1 VTSRQPFL
9 SEVTGNKP
17 PAPTRIFRL
26 SLTLTLTRNK
36 IISFKT
42 RLRSPS
48 PNAVSLTSS
57 SASSSQEGRT
67 LLLSFPRSGSTS
79 CSTYRSTHPR
89 RQRFQA
95 PFKSDLLHARKYRIS
110 RKGELPCLKETRCSP
125 SFVRRSLEQR
135 QFPGDRRTFYPNYAH
150 HDSSTPDL
158 GRGPESEKK
167 RATLYR
173 TAFPDLRLTVEDIIA
188 EGETVVARWSCRGTH
203 KGDLNGIAPTG
214 KQFNVTGVSIARFTN
229 GKMSEGFVNW
239 DALSL
244 MQQLG
249 VVLELAKSKA
259 VAATR

>member
-1 VTSRQPFL
+1 M
-9 SEVTGNKP
+9 SEQNKN
-17 PAPTRIFRL
+17 I
-26 SLTLTLTRNK
+26 
-36 IISFKT
+36 
-42 RLRSPS
+42 
-48 PNAVSLTSS
+48 
-57 SASSSQEGRT
+57 
-67 LLLSFPRSGSTS
+67 
-79 CSTYRSTHPR
+79 
-89 RQRFQA
+89 
-95 PFKSDLLHARKYRIS
+95 
-110 RKGELPCLKETRCSP
+110 
-125 SFVRRSLEQR
+125 VRRLFEEVWNKGQVSVADEL
-135 QFPGDRRTFYPNYAH
+135 FASNYTH

-249 VVLELAKSKA
+249 VVLDLAKSKA
-259 VAATR
+259 DAATR